1 MKELKCIKIDTTKY
15 MCKRK
20 IDLFLM
26 REKVTYTR
34 STVWCVTHEAPPASE
49 GRRRKWIA
57 LLAKILQSL
66 GKRFGG

>member
-1 MKELKCIKIDTTKY
+1 
-15 MCKRK
+15 
-20 IDLFLM
+20 M
-26 REKVTYTR
+26 RETVTYTR

>member
-1 MKELKCIKIDTTKY
+1 
-15 MCKRK
+15 
-20 IDLFLM
+20 M

-34 STVWCVTHEAPPASE
+34 STVWCVTRGVSPVSK

-66 GKRFGG
+66 GKGLDGHRR